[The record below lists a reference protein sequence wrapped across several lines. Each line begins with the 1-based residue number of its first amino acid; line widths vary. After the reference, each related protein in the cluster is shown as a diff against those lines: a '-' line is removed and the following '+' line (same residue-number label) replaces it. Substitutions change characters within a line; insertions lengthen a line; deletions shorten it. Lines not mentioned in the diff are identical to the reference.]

1 VAVFGETARQARLPL
16 LTHLAGPF
24 WIKRCSAK
32 LSAVILLRMVWW
44 LSVLALRGSFIVA
57 RQLLA
62 CLFALSRRRDSHGSA
77 RWASWWSMVRAGTWG
92 HASGLIVA
100 RCWGGFI
107 RYRHDGAVLVFG
119 PMGSGKGT
127 GIVIPNL
134 LTYPGACIVTDPKGE
149 NLAVTGRWRATLGPV
164 WQLNVLDPSRSHRFN
179 PLDLIRTGT
188 HHEADDAAMIADMLI
203 VPESSEEHWDTSSKA
218 LVTAIIRHVVRTLP
232 KPLQTL
238 STVRQLLASDSGNFT
253 DLLHEMANSPIAS
266 IAEEGRVTLAS
277 LGSDEMTS
285 ILKNAAKALGFW
297 SKDRVGGMLTAA
309 SDFDLMN
316 MHRRAKTIYIVV
328 PEDKLPV
335 YKPFLRMMMG
345 CALAAA
351 VRGKEAL
358 RPAHKPLLVI
368 DECPALGYLEALA
381 SGLGYLRAY
390 ARTILVFQDLGQL
403 KRIYGPHGARTFIAA
418 SGCQIALNVS
428 DNETA
433 RDLADS
439 IGTTTVMS
447 RSYGASHANSDV
459 LRHQHQSGKAEAR
472 RHLLDASEIRRLPAN
487 RCLVFI
493 TGCLPLLARKVR
505 HYRVRAWASRWD
517 AWREERSSQFAGPLM
532 P

>member
-1 VAVFGETARQARLPL
+1 MVSGVGVVRSSGWLLVRAVVGAM
-16 LTHLAGPF
+16 
-24 WIKRCSAK
+24 
-32 LSAVILLRMVWW
+32 ILVRA
-44 LSVLALRGSFIVA
+44 VLAN
-57 RQLLA
+57 
-62 CLFALSRRRDSHGSA
+62 LFALSRSRHSHGSA

-92 HASGLIVA
+92 RTSGLIVA
-100 RCWGGFI
+100 RAWLGFI
-107 RYRHDGAVLVFG
+107 RHRGDGAVLVFG

-127 GIVIPNL
+127 GIVLPNL

-164 WQLNVLDPSRSHRFN
+164 WRLDALNPANAHRFN
-179 PLDLIRTGT
+179 PLGLIRVGT

-203 VPESSEEHWDTSSKA
+203 VPESSEQHWDTSSKA
-218 LVTAIIRHVVRTLP
+218 LVTAIIRHVVQTLP
-232 KPLQTL
+232 PRLQTL
-238 STVRQLLASDSGNFT
+238 SSVRQLLAAGSDEFT
-253 DLLHEMANSPIAS
+253 ELLQQMAASPTAS

-285 ILKNAAKALGFW
+285 ITKNAAKALGFW
-297 SKDRVGGMLTAA
+297 SRDRIGGMLTGA
-309 SDFDLMN
+309 SDFDFMD
-316 MHRRAKTIYIVV
+316 MHRQTMTVYIVV

-351 VRGKEAL
+351 VRGKEL
-358 RPAHKPLLVI
+358 PTPLHKPLLVI

-403 KRIYGPHGARTFIAA
+403 KRIYGPHGARTFMAA
-418 SGCQIALNVS
+418 SGCQVALNVS

-433 RDLADS
+433 NELADS
-439 IGTTTVMS
+439 IGLATVMS
-447 RSYGASHANSDV
+447 RSYGASQANTDL
-459 LRHQHQSGKAEAR
+459 LRRQQQASATESR
-472 RHLLDASEIRRLPAN
+472 RHLLDASEIRRMSAN

-505 HYRVRAWASRWD
+505 HYRVRAWAARWD
-517 AWREERSSQFAGPLM
+517 PWRDLVSFNGPSSVSRFE
-532 P
+532 